1 MNRSN
6 RNIQVSMSDYH
17 ELQPNLQVRQSD
29 HGQALIKT
37 SSAPWTIPP
46 NEAISIILSGEP
58 TASQT
63 LQIRCPDTNKVK
75 EFVGTNIDIS
85 WYTFH

>member
-58 TASQT
+58 KASQ
-63 LQIRCPDTNKVK
+63 K